1 MPVVAE
7 TPTSPADGA
16 PIRPANA
23 PPAPLAERLRRL
35 RTARGWTL
43 AQAAKACAVARSTLS
58 KIENAQ
64 MSPTYELLLKLAD
77 GFGLGIGELLA
88 ADDAGPAH
96 GGGRRS
102 LARPGSGDGSQ
113 EFEFGGCAHRP
124 LCADLAGKRM
134 QPYLSRVL
142 DPGAAPAGWSR
153 HDGEEFLY
161 VLAGRVQ
168 VLTEFYAPAEL
179 GPGEGC
185 YLDSR
190 MGHRVERLG
199 DEEPRLLWIATRPQA
214 GDAP

>member
-1 MPVVAE
+1 MPNPAPAE
-7 TPTSPADGA
+7 PADV
-16 PIRPANA
+16 P
-23 PPAPLAERLRRL
+23 PLAVRLRAL

-43 AQAAKACAVARSTLS
+43 AQAADACAVARSTLS

-77 GFGLGIGELLA
+77 GFGLGIGALLA
-88 ADDAGPAH
+88 PAEPAPVH

-102 LARPGSGDGSQ
+102 LTRLDDPAAT
-113 EFEFGGCAHRP
+113 EFVSGGCVHRP
-124 LCADLAGKRM
+124 LCAELAGKRM
-134 QPYLSRVL
+134 QPYVSRVL
-142 DPGAAPAGWSR
+142 AAAGAPGDWSR

-161 VLAGRVQ
+161 VLTGRVR

-199 DEEPRLLWIATRPQA
+199 DEEPRLLWIATRPQPATDA
-214 GDAP
+214 GAAP